1 MNKSC
6 QNLMKFYRKIKYTP
20 AMQKAK
26 LIMHLSFNKNAAC
39 YSFVRSAIFNYN
51 YTHDFGDINSK

>member
-1 MNKSC
+1 
-6 QNLMKFYRKIKYTP
+6 MKFYRKIKYTP